1 MVELYLFRVVQDHIF
16 KDRDQG
22 LNLQLK
28 YVHTGV
34 SGCEQGFITCFLE
47 VPLASLSCSSAPLP
61 VELSENMLQ
70 NLFHNLMPQTVE
82 H

>member
-47 VPLASLSCSSAPLP
+47 VPLASLSSMAAAVQPHCLWNSQKTCYKTFS
-61 VELSENMLQ
+61 
-70 NLFHNLMPQTVE
+70 TT
-82 H
+82 